1 MAGKKLNKHA
11 QRANRKANE
20 AREESHEAKYM
31 RFRARENLRQTLKSY
46 REYKQGLITAKDYI
60 VEGTYTVV

>member
-1 MAGKKLNKHA
+1 
-11 QRANRKANE
+11 
-20 AREESHEAKYM
+20 M

-46 REYKQGLITAKDYI
+46 REYKQGVTTAKDYI